1 MYSTT
6 RVVPEERRVVIY
18 ARVSTEH
25 EAQLSALEN
34 QKDWYKPILEN
45 NPQWQFVQMYVDEG
59 ITGTSTKKRSQ
70 FLQMMEDAKKQEFDL
85 ILTREVPRFA
95 RNTVDTL
102 QYTRWLATLGVEVFF
117 LNDNIRTFDE
127 DGELRLT
134 IMASLAQDESR
145 KTSIRVK
152 SGLKVSMEKGV
163 FFGSGSILGYDKV
176 GRDMVINPEQA
187 QTVRMIFDW
196 YLEGWGLRKIQLGLE
211 EAGRLTATGKKHWH
225 HSTIGE
231 VLKNPFYCGTIVYRK
246 EYVPNYLEQRKVTN
260 YGEVEQIVVKG
271 RHQPIVTEEEF
282 ARAQQIKEA
291 RQREQPYNPAGRRL
305 GVRKPVNVWTK
316 LMVCKCGYHFNRKIW
331 RRLENKIQYGYQ
343 CYASVR
349 IGTIQSRAKRGLSTE
364 GICDTPMIVE
374 WKMQM
379 MARWVFQNCL
389 ENTGEILDL
398 SMSMLEKHIDDRE
411 DKVDNSALIQQKKSK
426 IQKLNKKLDN
436 LIEMRIDGEITKEI
450 FKSKQEDI
458 QRQIETLQAE
468 LEELD
473 VDVPED
479 SGCDISATE
488 RLALLRRALEQLV
501 DFDAYADDEIPEQ
514 VVDAFVTKIVA
525 SKDSFEWYLRFSA
538 DDPPVELQ
546 VEGKRQNDALVS
558 SLGEPQHML
567 RLTKLGNCGY
577 SKLLEFTVNKKDAE
591 DYLYAADLTKHRI
604 LKWDNLQVSI
614 YI

>member
-1 MYSTT
+1 MYGMA
-6 RVVPEERRVVIY
+6 RVAPEERKVVIY

-45 NPQWQFVQMYVDEG
+45 NPKWQFVQMYVDEG

-102 QYTRWLATLGVEVFF
+102 KYTRWLATLGIEVFF
-117 LNDNIRTFDE
+117 LNDNIRTFDG

-163 FFGSGSILGYDKV
+163 FFGNGSILGYDKV
-176 GRDMVINPEQA
+176 GRDFVINPEQA

-196 YLEGWGLRKIQLGLE
+196 YLEGWGLRKIQLALE
-211 EAGRLTATGKKHWH
+211 EAGRLTATGKTYWN
-225 HSTIGE
+225 HSTVGDI
-231 VLKNPFYCGTIVYRK
+231 LKNPFYCGTIVYRK
-246 EYVPNYLEQRKVTN
+246 EYVPSYLEQKKVTN

-282 ARAQQIKEA
+282 ARVQRIREA
-291 RQREQPYNPAGRRL
+291 RQREQVYNPTGRRI

-331 RRLENKIQYGYQ
+331 RRLENEIQYAYQ

-349 IGTIQSRAKRGLSTE
+349 KGTIQSRAKRGLSTE
-364 GICDTPMIVE
+364 GICDTPMITE

-379 MARWVFQNCL
+379 MTKWVFQHCL
-389 ENTGEILDL
+389 ENTDEIVSL
-398 SMSMLEKHIDDRE
+398 SVNMLEKHIDDKE
-411 DKVDNSALIQQKKSK
+411 NTVDNSALIQQKQLK
-426 IQKLNKKLDN
+426 IQKLNKKLDT
-436 LIEMRIDGEITKEI
+436 LIEMRIDGEITKEV
-450 FKSKQEDI
+450 FKSKQEDA
-458 QRQIETLQAE
+458 QKQVDALQAE
-468 LEELD
+468 IEELS
-473 VDVPED
+473 VSGTKSSECDVPAE
-479 SGCDISATE
+479 E
-488 RLALLRRALEQLV
+488 RLKLLRCALEQLV
-501 DFDAYADDEIPEQ
+501 DLDTYMDSEIPEQ
-514 VVDAFVTKIVA
+514 VIEAFVTKIVA
-525 SKDSFEWYLRFSA
+525 SKDGVEWYLRFNS
-538 DDPPVELQ
+538 DGDLPIELQ
-546 VEGKRQNDALVS
+546 VEGKRQKNATVS
-558 SLGEPQHML
+558 LLGDTQHRTL
-567 RLTKLGNCGY
+567 LTKLGNSKY
-577 SKLLEFTVNKKDAE
+577 LKLLEFTVTQE
-591 DYLYAADLTKHRI
+591 DMNNYLYTNSINHRV
-604 LKWDNLQVSI
+604 LNWHDFQVSI